1 MKRREFMSL
10 LGGAAAWPVTARAQQ
25 PAMPV
30 IGFLDSRPADAM
42 LDRLRA
48 VRQGLKDTGYVEGE
62 NVAIL
67 HRFADNQV
75 DRLPE
80 LAADLVRRQVAV
92 IIATGVGVFVAKAAT
107 ATIPIVFV
115 TAEDPVRLG
124 LVASIARPGGNL
136 TGVNIFN
143 TEVVAKRL
151 DLLRELVPR
160 AARIAVL
167 VNPNDV
173 ASTESTVR
181 DAKAAAAAI
190 GLQIQFLH
198 AKTIGEV
205 HSAFETMARD
215 GYDALFVAADPF
227 WAGRRIQLAQLAA
240 FNHLPTTYSNREYV
254 EAGGL
259 MSYGTSIS
267 DAFRQ
272 VGVHAGHLLKGTK
285 PGDLPV
291 IQASRF
297 ELVINASTARML
309 DLKVPPSLF
318 ATADDVIE

>member
-1 MKRREFMSL
+1 
-10 LGGAAAWPVTARAQQ
+10 
-25 PAMPV
+25 MPV

-92 IIATGVGVFVAKAAT
+92 IIAIGVGVFVAKAAT

-136 TGVNIFN
+136 TGVNLFN

-173 ASTESTVR
+173 ASTETTVR

-198 AKTIGEV
+198 ANTIGEIIL
-205 HSAFETMARD
+205 HSRPWPATVMMPCSSRRVLSGLA
-215 GYDALFVAADPF
+215 VA
-227 WAGRRIQLAQLAA
+227 
-240 FNHLPTTYSNREYV
+240 SNW
-254 EAGGL
+254 
-259 MSYGTSIS
+259 S
-267 DAFRQ
+267 
-272 VGVHAGHLLKGTK
+272 
-285 PGDLPV
+285 
-291 IQASRF
+291 
-297 ELVINASTARML
+297 N
-309 DLKVPPSLF
+309 
-318 ATADDVIE
+318 